1 MKITYLDLTYQ
12 FTISKL
18 FSLQYSVLIACI
30 ISFPIMVELKGFL
43 WIYMSDQHSCFTR
56 DIQPCGKCS
65 LHVQVLEL
73 WRVYLHAQGCASGD
87 STWSSRTAWVRPFP
101 GLERRGTGFSFL
113 FFLSLLFARLLSR
126 SYLFFLFEGPFML
139 AALASALPRFRVVP
153 IFLPLDYPSRY

>member
-1 MKITYLDLTYQ
+1 MQCYKVGVTIYLFYVFRASYMKITYLDLTYQ

-18 FSLQYSVLIACI
+18 FSLQFPIYILFLLRV
-30 ISFPIMVELKGFL
+30 FPIMVELKGFL
-43 WIYMSDQHSCFTR
+43 WIYMSGQHSCFTR

-87 STWSSRTAWVRPFP
+87 PTWSSRTAWVRPFP

-126 SYLFFLFEGPFML
+126 SYLFFYLK
-139 AALASALPRFRVVP
+139 VP
-153 IFLPLDYPSRY
+153 SCSRL